1 MRSGC
6 EIPLHFFHLYQ
17 QPQRVWHDFR
27 INIELKPIKTELM
40 KVVTIDELI
49 RILEKE
55 IQEEKNNV
63 TYTEEDATYSLG
75 VIAGLEK
82 SKNIL
87 KNVK

>member
-1 MRSGC
+1 
-6 EIPLHFFHLYQ
+6 
-17 QPQRVWHDFR
+17 
-27 INIELKPIKTELM
+27 M
-40 KVVTIDELI
+40 KVVTINELI

-63 TYTEEDATYSLG
+63 TYTEEDATYRLG

>member
-1 MRSGC
+1 
-6 EIPLHFFHLYQ
+6 
-17 QPQRVWHDFR
+17 
-27 INIELKPIKTELM
+27 M
-40 KVVTIDELI
+40 KVITIDELI

-55 IQEEKNNV
+55 IQEEKNSI

-87 KNVK
+87 KNVKQFGTEFAYNISIQGVQVKLSL

>member
-1 MRSGC
+1 
-6 EIPLHFFHLYQ
+6 
-17 QPQRVWHDFR
+17 
-27 INIELKPIKTELM
+27 M